1 MSTGGAAIGRIVVG
15 VDGSQPSRAAL
26 RWAVRQ
32 AHFTCS
38 EVDAVMAWDGPARQ
52 DGRPGGPGA
61 TPAAI
66 AARALAETVHA
77 TVLEEGDAVDI
88 RQRTRQGDAVR
99 ILLDASREAELL
111 VVGCRGRSGIA
122 ATVLGSVSTQCAQ
135 QAGCPVVVVH
145 GDG

>member
-38 EVDAVMAWDGPARQ
+38 EVDAVMAWDGPAQQ
-52 DGRPGGPGA
+52 DGRPGAPA
-61 TPAAI
+61 ADLAAI
-66 AARALAETVHA
+66 AVRALAETVHA

>member
-1 MSTGGAAIGRIVVG
+1 MSTGGTAIGRIVVG

-38 EVDAVMAWDGPARQ
+38 EVDAVMVWDGTVPQ
-52 DGRPGGPGA
+52 GGRPGAPSA
-61 TPAAI
+61 DPAAI

-77 TVLEEGDAVDI
+77 TVLQEGDAVDI
-88 RQRTRQGDAVR
+88 RQRTRQGDPVR